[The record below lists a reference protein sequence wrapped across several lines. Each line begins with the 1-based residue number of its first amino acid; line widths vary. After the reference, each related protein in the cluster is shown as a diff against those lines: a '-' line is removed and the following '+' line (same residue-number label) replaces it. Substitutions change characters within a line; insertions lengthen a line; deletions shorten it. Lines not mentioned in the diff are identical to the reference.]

1 MMMIFV
7 YVASID
13 LIIPTTVHR
22 LKLGL
27 CESSILLL
35 EYAIE
40 YLIEYLPN
48 LPKTTST
55 DALMA

>member
-1 MMMIFV
+1 MFV